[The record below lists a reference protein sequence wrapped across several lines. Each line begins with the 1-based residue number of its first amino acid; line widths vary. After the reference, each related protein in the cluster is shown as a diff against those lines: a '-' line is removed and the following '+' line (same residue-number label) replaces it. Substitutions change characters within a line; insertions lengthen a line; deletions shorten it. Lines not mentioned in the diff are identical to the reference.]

1 MLMRKLIPLVAVLAL
16 ALAAAASAATYTIDP
31 VHSSVGFKVRH
42 LMVSNVRGSFG
53 DFAGSF
59 VWEEGKPET
68 WSVEATIQMTSI
80 DTGNAKRDDHLR
92 SSDFFDVATF
102 PTMTFKSTQ
111 VTAKDDGTY
120 SLVGDLTLRG
130 VTKAVTLD
138 LEFIGQVAD
147 PQGNVRVGFMAT
159 GAIDRQDFGVSYST
173 VMDNGG
179 LAVGNEVQIELEIEA
194 VLQK

>member
-1 MLMRKLIPLVAVLAL
+1 MRKLIPLVAVLAL